1 MAYAFPAR
9 CCIPDGMPQT
19 LASTNPALETVG
31 ELRELYRAAE
41 SRAARMRL
49 LSNAGKILSEAQPS
63 ALTEALG
70 QCAEKLAFFLGAR
83 SAELDFD
90 GKGGGVAICAPGS
103 EDPLAFLLIDGFE
116 NERDVADEEDR
127 ETFRLFL
134 EFMGS
139 ALDRARREEERQQLV
154 ETLRERERRL
164 ETLVERIFDAQ
175 ERERIRVSQELHD
188 GVAQTATALARMI
201 EGPGKSASDMPAVER
216 VRLAGIARDL
226 VRELRSVIA
235 GLRPTLLDDLGL
247 EAAVRALA
255 EGLEDD
261 GYQVRLNVSGQVER
275 QSHVVETALFRVAQE
290 AISNIRKHAG
300 GTCAVRIDLVLAP
313 DAPARYL
320 RVADTGRGSVV
331 ETTAPAAPGQQ
342 IGIDV
347 MSERM
352 AAIGGKLEWRAVPGG
367 GVVVT
372 AFLPGA
378 AAA

>member
-1 MAYAFPAR
+1 
-9 CCIPDGMPQT
+9 MPQT

-103 EDPLAFLLIDGFE
+103 EDPRAFLLIDGFE

-154 ETLRERERRL
+154 ETLR
-164 ETLVERIFDAQ
+164 DAF
-175 ERERIRVSQELHD
+175 
-188 GVAQTATALARMI
+188 
-201 EGPGKSASDMPAVER
+201 
-216 VRLAGIARDL
+216 
-226 VRELRSVIA
+226 
-235 GLRPTLLDDLGL
+235 
-247 EAAVRALA
+247 RALA
-255 EGLEDD
+255 A
-261 GYQVRLNVSGQVER
+261 VPPAAV
-275 QSHVVETALFRVAQE
+275 ALPRA
-290 AISNIRKHAG
+290 
-300 GTCAVRIDLVLAP
+300 
-313 DAPARYL
+313 
-320 RVADTGRGSVV
+320 GRG
-331 ETTAPAAPGQQ
+331 
-342 IGIDV
+342 
-347 MSERM
+347 
-352 AAIGGKLEWRAVPGG
+352 RARSP
-367 GVVVT
+367 
-372 AFLPGA
+372 
-378 AAA
+378 